1 MDQVEEEKPEPRA
14 PGEPTDIELVRA
26 YREGDIRAFEELH
39 RRYVASIYRL
49 VRRKLGDALL
59 AEDIAQETF
68 MKALRMMDK
77 VDESFNFGGW
87 VHTVARNPRFDERR
101 RRQRDLRADGTTE
114 EEDDELMANLPSTSK
129 GFDPV
134 LVQES
139 NETRRQVWIVA
150 QRLPEKYRLV
160 LTLRELQ
167 DMSYRQIARTLKMS
181 ESAVETL
188 LYRARLR
195 FKEEYLASQREGE
208 LSHEE
213 AVPLLAPY
221 LAGKLR
227 RPQAEAVRNHI
238 ATCAKCARRI
248 GRRRLKVQR
257 RSEAR

>member
-1 MDQVEEEKPEPRA
+1 MGIDEKEQPTKE
-14 PGEPTDIELVRA
+14 GIEPTDVDLVKA
-26 YREGDIRAFEELH
+26 YRNGDVHAFEELH
-39 RRYVASIYRL
+39 RRYVASIFRL

-68 MKALRMMDK
+68 MKALRMMDR
-77 VDESFNFGGW
+77 VDDSFNFGGW
-87 VHTVARNPRFDERR
+87 VHTVARNLCFDELR
-101 RRQRDLRADGTTE
+101 RRQRDLRADGV
-114 EEDDELMANLPSTSK
+114 DDEESELLANLPSTSK
-129 GFDPV
+129 SFDPV

-139 NETRRQVWIVA
+139 NEMRRQVWAVA

-167 DMSYRQIARTLKMS
+167 DLSYRQIARTLKMS

-195 FKEEYLASQREGE
+195 FKEEYIAAEGEGE

-227 RPQAEAVRNHI
+227 RTQAEAVRKHI
-238 ATCAKCARRI
+238 AVCMKCARRI
-248 GRRRLKVQR
+248 GRRRAR
-257 RSEAR
+257 RSVET

>member
-1 MDQVEEEKPEPRA
+1 MGIDEKEP
-14 PGEPTDIELVRA
+14 PTKEGVDPSDVELVKA
-26 YREGDIRAFEELH
+26 YRNGDVHAFEELH

-68 MKALRMMDK
+68 MKALRMMDR
-77 VDESFNFGGW
+77 VDDSFNFGGW
-87 VHTVARNPRFDERR
+87 VHTVARNLCFDELR
-101 RRQRDLRADGTTE
+101 RRQRDLRADGVE
-114 EEDDELMANLPSTSK
+114 EEEGELLANLPSTSK
-129 GFDPV
+129 SFDPV

-139 NETRRQVWIVA
+139 NEMRRQVWAVA

-167 DMSYRQIARTLKMS
+167 DLSYRQIARTLKMS

-195 FKEEYLASQREGE
+195 FKEEYIAAEGEGE
-208 LSHEE
+208 LSHSE

-227 RPQAEAVRNHI
+227 RNQAEAVRKHI
-238 ATCAKCARRI
+238 AVCMKCARRI
-248 GRRRLKVQR
+248 GRRRAR
-257 RSEAR
+257 RSVET

>member
-1 MDQVEEEKPEPRA
+1 MGELEDQPAARDQA
-14 PGEPTDIELVRA
+14 EPTDVELVRA
-26 YREGDIRAFEELH
+26 YRNGDVHAFEELH

-87 VHTVARNPRFDERR
+87 VHTVARNLCFDELR

-134 LVQES
+134 L
-139 NETRRQVWIVA
+139 
-150 QRLPEKYRLV
+150 
-160 LTLRELQ
+160 
-167 DMSYRQIARTLKMS
+167 
-181 ESAVETL
+181 
-188 LYRARLR
+188 
-195 FKEEYLASQREGE
+195 
-208 LSHEE
+208 
-213 AVPLLAPY
+213 APY

-227 RPQAEAVRNHI
+227 RPQAEAVRDHI
-238 ATCAKCARRI
+238 ATCAKCTRKI
-248 GRRRLKVQR
+248 GRRRLKTSAGVKHD
-257 RSEAR
+257 AG

>member
-1 MDQVEEEKPEPRA
+1 MEVEEGNEVTPA
-14 PGEPTDIELVRA
+14 AGEPTDVELVQA
-26 YREGDIRAFEELH
+26 YRKGDVRAFEELH

-68 MKALRMMDK
+68 MKALRMMDR
-77 VDESFNFGGW
+77 VDDDFNFGGW
-87 VHTVARNPRFDERR
+87 VHTVARNLCFDELR
-101 RRQRDLRADGTTE
+101 RRQRDLRADTNDQ
-114 EEDDELMANLPSTSK
+114 EEDSELMSNLPSTAK
-129 GFDPV
+129 AFDPV

-139 NETRRQVWIVA
+139 NETRRQVWQVA

-213 AVPLLAPY
+213 ALPLLAPY

-227 RPQAEAVRNHI
+227 RPQADAVRDHI
-238 ATCAKCARRI
+238 ATCAKCARRL
-248 GRRRLKVQR
+248 GRRRLKDQR